1 MDTTVTRRPTR
12 PAADGRHAPTAGT
25 VTLVLGLLFS
35 ASVAAAYVLSLS
47 DLVDPPNWARA
58 IALAGLP
65 LGLAGVP
72 IAYSSARRTTSR
84 DRARVGLGVA
94 LVGLVAF
101 VVLVTVV
108 G

>member
-1 MDTTVTRRPTR
+1 MNTTVTHHVRPVAGGRPT
-12 PAADGRHAPTAGT
+12 PTAGT

-35 ASVAAAYVLSLS
+35 ASVAATYVLSLS
-47 DLVDPPNWARA
+47 DVVDPPNWVRA

-72 IAYSSARRTTSR
+72 IAYSFARRTASR
-84 DRARVGLGVA
+84 DRALVGLGVA

-101 VVLVTVV
+101 VALVVAL

>member
-1 MDTTVTRRPTR
+1 MNTHATHHVRPVAGGGPT
-12 PAADGRHAPTAGT
+12 PPTAGT
-25 VTLVLGLLFS
+25 ITLLLGLLFS
-35 ASVAAAYVLSLS
+35 ASVAATYVLSLS
-47 DLVDPPNWARA
+47 DVVDPPTWSRA

-72 IAYSSARRTTSR
+72 LAYFFARHSASR

-94 LVGLVAF
+94 LVGLAAF
-101 VVLVTVV
+101 VALVVAL

>member
-1 MDTTVTRRPTR
+1 MNTTATHHTRPFPGGRPT
-12 PAADGRHAPTAGT
+12 PTAGT

-35 ASVAAAYVLSLS
+35 ASVAATYVLSLS
-47 DLVDPPNWARA
+47 DVVDPPNWVRA
-58 IALAGLP
+58 IALVGLP

-72 IAYSSARRTTSR
+72 IAYFFARRTASR

-101 VVLVTVV
+101 VALVIAL